1 MTPERWLVLG
11 GVLLLALV
19 EVGVF
24 QAFKTEG
31 NIGPVEQSL
40 LMTALTAFIA
50 FVAWAGGYSEGFNA
64 PRE

>member
-1 MTPERWLVLG
+1 MTPERWLVAG

-31 NIGPVEQSL
+31 NIGPVAQSL

-50 FVAWAGGYSEGFNA
+50 FVA
-64 PRE
+64 